1 MNNSVRSLRPWRRQR
16 QNAHARNLPA
26 AGKTPGRPAVVLE
39 AVEPRVLF
47 ASFVV
52 TTVADDGAGSLRQA
66 IRDANAAPGVDD
78 ISFNIP
84 GATPAVKTINLA
96 SPLEPITD
104 VVTIDGTTQPGY
116 EPDPNVPATPVIEL
130 NGAAAGATANGLTI
144 ASSDPGLASNIVGLA
159 INRFGGNGILITG
172 DGNFVAECS
181 IGTNPAGTAA
191 GPGNGGHGVLIDG
204 GDNNFIAENTIAFNA
219 GDGIALVNGSTGNDV
234 DLNSFFSNGGIA
246 VDFNNDGVTAND
258 AGDADTGVNTLQN
271 APVLTNIVPAT
282 GGGLTVTGT
291 INTTPNTLLAIT
303 LYNGAGATEGE
314 IEGQNIQQTIEV
326 TTNAAGVATFTE
338 TIATAAPTD
347 WVTATA
353 TAIVFSGD
361 FATING
367 SEFSNAIRVN
377 DNPIAHVTNVFVN
390 GQGLTSG
397 TSANAVAFR
406 NLAGID
412 GTYGYPVPA
421 GTTQTRSIPWN
432 NGINQVAIRFDT
444 DVAGRIDQGD
454 LSVRGINTPTYTPSA
469 FSYDPATRTAVWTL
483 PAAVTNDKLRLV
495 LDDAALAGLDGEW
508 AGPVATESFPSG
520 DGTVGG
526 DFDFR
531 VNVLRGD
538 ATQDGVVNALDISFI
553 KQRLNRTATNP
564 GTIGAVYSVFGDIT
578 ADGSI
583 NALDLS
589 AAKQRLNNRLPTGEP
604 AATALLFSSEPI
616 SA

>member
-1 MNNSVRSLRPWRRQR
+1 M
-16 QNAHARNLPA
+16 
-26 AGKTPGRPAVVLE
+26 LE

-52 TTVADDGAGSLRQA
+52 TTAADAGAGSLRQA
-66 IRDANAAPGVDD
+66 IIDANAAPGVDD

-84 GATPAVKTINLA
+84 GATPVVKTIDLA
-96 SPLEPITD
+96 SPLPAITD

-130 NGAAAGATANGLTI
+130 NGASAGASANGLTI
-144 ASSDPGLASNIVGLA
+144 ASSDPGLASNVVGLA

-181 IGTNPAGTAA
+181 IGTNPDGTAA

-258 AGDADTGVNTLQN
+258 TGDADTGVNTLQN
-271 APVLTNIVPAT
+271 APEILTVVAAT
-282 GGGLTVTGT
+282 GGGLTVTGRV
-291 INTTPNTLLAIT
+291 NTTPNTLLAIT
-303 LYNGAGATEGE
+303 LYNGAGASAGDVEGE
-314 IEGQNIQQTIEV
+314 NIQQTIEV
-326 TTNAAGVATFTE
+326 TTDASGNANFTE
-338 TIATAAPTD
+338 TIATAAATD

-367 SEFSNAIRVN
+367 SEFSNAMRVG
-377 DNPIAHVTNVFVN
+377 PIDPITRVTNVFVN
-390 GQGLTSG
+390 GQGLTG
-397 TSANAVAFR
+397 QTSANGVAFR

-412 GTYGYPVPA
+412 NTYGYPVPA

-432 NGINQVAIRFDT
+432 NGINQVSIRFDA
-444 DVAGRIDQGD
+444 DVTGKIDQGD
-454 LSVRGINTPTYTPSA
+454 LSIRGINTPTYTASA
-469 FSYDPATRTAVWTL
+469 FSYDAPTRTAVWTL
-483 PAAVTNDKLRLV
+483 PAAVVNDKVRLV
-495 LDDAALAGLDGEW
+495 LDDAGIAGLDGEW
-508 AGPVATESFPSG
+508 ANATAGEAFPSG

-531 VNVLRGD
+531 FNVLRAD

-564 GTIGAVYSVFGDIT
+564 GTTGALYSPFGDIT
-578 ADGSI
+578 ADGTI

-589 AAKQRLNNRLPTGEP
+589 GARARLNTRLPTGEP
-604 AATALLFSSEPI
+604 ASLFSTLPV